1 MVAMSEKNKNISR
14 VREICLS
21 SSSLNEEEIGRL
33 ESIMDNFQ
41 FISDLLATDL
51 VVYVEAKKENN
62 YVMVDIKRPH
72 GHPTLFLESSV
83 GSVVSTKSEPFVK
96 KTFDTGKLSVGVYG
110 VIIAGR
116 PTQQVVYPIYH
127 YEKIIAV
134 ISFEKDLYLTESLL
148 GKNWNKVADDLVGA
162 LNQKRHKLKHWPKL
176 VGQEGFILTDSQDQ
190 ILYIS
195 YMAHNLLVSVLGV
208 REKRSGIKLQLVL
221 KDFHPEMLE
230 TAPVINLIKKRYS
243 GIGGTLQITSFDL
256 SDINKIH
263 VLRDISELSLKE
275 KEIKVKGALVKEIHH
290 RVKNNLHAVAALLRM
305 QLRRSDDLAVKEA
318 FRQAILRLDSITLVH
333 EFLAQADN
341 VQIVALGQLIKD
353 IVRNLQHT
361 LGFEDKK
368 INVNIN
374 CPNDFFL
381 DSEQAVSVALIVNEL
396 ISNCYEHAFTNMM
409 IGEITIDI
417 IHEESQKDGK
427 KEKLGQASDGENKFF
442 IVVKDNGIGLPP
454 SFDQERPTGLG
465 WHIINT
471 LVVEDLSGKISINNA
486 GLKNENGNDK
496 GTEIKIEVNAGLKQV

>member
-1 MVAMSEKNKNISR
+1 MIVEADKNKNIKR

-21 SSSLNEEEIGRL
+21 NSSLNEEEIGRL

-51 VVYVEAKKENN
+51 MVYVKAKKEEH
-62 YVMVDIKRPH
+62 YVLVDIKRPH
-72 GHPTLFLESSV
+72 GHPTLFLESSF
-83 GSVVSTKSEPFVK
+83 GNVVSSKDEPFVK
-96 KTFDTGKLSVGVYG
+96 KAFEIGKKDMGVSG
-110 VIIAGR
+110 VMIAGR

-127 YEKIIAV
+127 YEKIIAI

-176 VGQEGFILTDSQDQ
+176 VGQEGFILTDDLDQ

-195 YMAHNLLVSVLGV
+195 YMSHNLLVSVLGL
-208 REKRSGIKLQLVL
+208 REGKTDAKLPLLL
-221 KDFHPEMLE
+221 KDFHAEILE
-230 TAPVINLIKKRYS
+230 TEPVINLLKKRYS

-256 SDINKIH
+256 SENNKIH

-290 RVKNNLHAVAALLRM
+290 RVKNNLNAVAALLRM
-305 QLRRSDDLAVKEA
+305 QLRRSDDQAVKEA

-341 VQIVALGQLIKD
+341 VQIVDVGRLIKD
-353 IVRNLQHT
+353 IVKNLQRT
-361 LGFEDKK
+361 LGYEDKR
-368 INVNIN
+368 INVSIN

-396 ISNCYEHAFTNMM
+396 ISNCYEHAFTNKQV
-409 IGEITIDI
+409 GEIEIVI
-417 IHEESQKDGK
+417 NLGEKNEKGESI
-427 KEKLGQASDGENKFF
+427 LNL
-442 IVVKDNGIGLPP
+442 IVKDNGSGLPS
-454 SFDQERPTGLG
+454 SFSQEKPTGLG

-471 LVVEDLSGKISINNA
+471 LVIEDLNGKIYLNDLNSSNN
-486 GLKNENGNDK
+486 N
-496 GTEIKIEVNAGLKQV
+496 GTEVKIEALVYAK